1 MGAMKHSDDRI
12 EKMKFVKRPT
22 LGNLADPRL
31 RYDYTNRE
39 VGTLPPDDREG
50 FKWVSEV
57 AYKNIHRIV
66 ARGYDTTE
74 LVEAGYGTCD
84 VIFVDYQSR
93 IPLQEEKDV
102 LEYVMVL
109 GLEDG
114 LSNPALIARL
124 IARGKSYVTQACGGS
139 VLAFGHSYAS
149 YDATGKMLAKYAAKV
164 EEGMSLTDAAKLCVK
179 ECKYEDHFGVSD
191 LYVKDPAT
199 RRLLDFAE
207 KKLKAVKKL
216 RYIPLM
222 KEIVKVAKAEIG
234 YVEADMIGAMS
245 ATMMELEF
253 SSDSA
258 WCIMGV
264 TRAFAAGA
272 HAIEEMERE
281 DLDVLG
287 KTLTPKE
294 WYDGPADKPVPAL
307 SERPAK
313 GKQAQTPQE
322 WREGW
327 KEMER
332 LKGSAYSIGY
342 VIEDPRKASV
352 SKKK

>member
-1 MGAMKHSDDRI
+1 MNCSDERVK
-12 EKMKFVKRPT
+12 KMKFVKRPT
-22 LGNLADPRL
+22 IGNLADPRL

-39 VGTLPPDDREG
+39 IGTLPPDDRET

-74 LVEAGYGTCD
+74 LVEAGYGVCD
-84 VIFVDYQSR
+84 VIFIDFQAR
-93 IPLQEEKDV
+93 IPLLEEKEV
-102 LEYVMVL
+102 LEYVL
-109 GLEDG
+109 ILALEDG

-124 IARGKSYVTQACGGS
+124 VVRGKAYVTQACGAS

-149 YDATGKMLAKYAAKV
+149 FDATGKMLDKYVAKV
-164 EEGMSLTDAAKLCVK
+164 EKGMSLADAAKLCVK

-191 LYVKDPAT
+191 HYVKDPAP

-207 KKLKAVKKL
+207 KKLKGVRKL
-216 RYIPLM
+216 KYIPLM

-234 YVEADMIGAMS
+234 HVEADITGAMS
-245 ATMMELEF
+245 AVMMELEF
-253 SSDSA
+253 SPEAA

-264 TRAFAAGA
+264 TRAFATGA

-281 DLDVLG
+281 DLDVFG
-287 KTLTPKE
+287 QTLTPKK
-294 WYDGPADKPVPAL
+294 WYDGPVDRPVPPV
-307 SERPAK
+307 SERPKK
-313 GKQAQTPQE
+313 GKQTQTPQE
-322 WREGW
+322 WKEW
-327 KEMER
+327 WTEMER

-342 VIEDPRKASV
+342 VIEDPRKIGG
-352 SKKK
+352 SKKE

>member
-164 EEGMSLTDAAKLCVK
+164 EEGMSLSDAAKLCVK

-253 SSDSA
+253 SSDAA